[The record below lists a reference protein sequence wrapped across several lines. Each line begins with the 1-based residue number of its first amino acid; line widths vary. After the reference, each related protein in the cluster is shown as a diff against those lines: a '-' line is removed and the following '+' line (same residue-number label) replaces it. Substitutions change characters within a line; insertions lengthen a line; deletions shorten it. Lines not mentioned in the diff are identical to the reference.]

1 MKWSPL
7 IFAAGLLAG
16 CQNIVAP
23 SDPAQSVFALETTL
37 TAAITL
43 ADQYAALPACGPT
56 ATPICS
62 SHAIVVQINAAA
74 QAADVAIMAAQ
85 VAVTNPAVSPSAQQ
99 DAVLQ
104 ATTAINAL
112 TALTST
118 LKVK

>member
-7 IFAAGLLAG
+7 IFAAVLLAG

-23 SDPAQSVFALETTL
+23 SDPAQSVFALESTL

-43 ADQYAALPACGPT
+43 ADQYAALPACGT
-56 ATPICS
+56 GVTICS

-85 VAVTNPAVSPSAQQ
+85 AAVTNSAVSASAQQ